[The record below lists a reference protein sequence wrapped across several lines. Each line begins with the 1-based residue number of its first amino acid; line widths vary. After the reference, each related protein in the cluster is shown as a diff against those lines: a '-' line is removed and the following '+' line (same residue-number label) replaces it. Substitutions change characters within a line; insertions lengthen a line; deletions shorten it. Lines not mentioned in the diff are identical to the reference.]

1 MGTGESAAKD
11 RRSLEHSAFARK
23 WKEQI
28 KSSYK
33 MYQHLMFCCYG
44 PKFQSEASSCKACVQ
59 LLLDASTAVHSNK
72 DHKAFKDAVEGELSG
87 YGAPM

>member
-1 MGTGESAAKD
+1 MGAGELAAKD

-33 MYQHLMFCCYG
+33 MYQQLMFCCYG
-44 PKFQSEASSCKACVQ
+44 AKFQFEASSRKACVQ
-59 LLLDASTAVHSNK
+59 LILDASAAVHSKK
-72 DHKAFKDAVEGELSG
+72 DHKAFKDAVEGELSSDG
-87 YGAPM
+87 TPR